1 MGIHDVYMSTPVLGT
16 DVSLRAVGPQANR
29 RRWYALRY
37 LRKCQYPAD
46 VREVTEHVGPRVGLG
61 PEATEDALLSHD
73 LPVLADCRAI
83 EYDPDSK
90 LVCLDEDRTP
100 FADRVRRAIA
110 SGVLTH
116 LKPPKIKRSQQGV
129 FY

>member
-1 MGIHDVYMSTPVLGT
+1 MSTPVLGT
-16 DVSLRAVGPQANR
+16 DVSLRTVGPQANR

-37 LRKCQYPAD
+37 LRTCQYPAD
-46 VREVTEHVGPRVGLG
+46 VRELTEYVGPRVGLAL
-61 PEATEDALLSHD
+61 EATEDALLSHD

-83 EYDPDSK
+83 EYDSDSK
-90 LVCLDEDRTP
+90 LVCLDEDRAP

-110 SGVLTH
+110 SDVLTH
-116 LKPPKIKRSQQGV
+116 LKPPKIKRNEQGV